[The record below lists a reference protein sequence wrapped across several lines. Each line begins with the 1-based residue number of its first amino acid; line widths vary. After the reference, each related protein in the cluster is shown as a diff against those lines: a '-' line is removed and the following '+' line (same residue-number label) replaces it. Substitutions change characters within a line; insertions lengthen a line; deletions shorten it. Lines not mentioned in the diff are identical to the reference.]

1 MAEIAINV
9 VYTKLELF
17 MKAIKGGVR
26 ELYCADSGQPVRAV
40 IS

>member
-1 MAEIAINV
+1 MKEIAINV

-17 MKAIKGGVR
+17 MKEIKGGVG
-26 ELYCADSGQPVRAV
+26 ELYGADSGQPLRTV